1 MMMTMEEEYR
11 RESELFPSP
20 ERLEKVSY
28 LLPSNNGQSHLE
40 DKFTEWT
47 SVRFGAQIYKN

>member
-28 LLPSNNGQSHLE
+28 LLHKIMVNHILKIHFLNEQ
-40 DKFTEWT
+40 T
-47 SVRFGAQIYKN
+47 SASDTKL